1 MDWTPYMAADMR
13 CVNELNWKGLLRMT
27 HELPQT
33 SDLAAFIAVIESN
46 GFAEA
51 ARRLGA
57 APSTLSRTVTRLERQ
72 LGVTILRR
80 STRGI
85 EVTPEGRDLLKA
97 ARDIV
102 ERTEVLADIATGSR
116 APRGPLRINAP
127 VPYVLHV
134 IAPRLAEFHARYPEI
149 DLTIDMT
156 DRVVDLMESQADVV
170 IRFGTLPDSDLLQR
184 RLGKAE
190 WRLVAAPSY
199 LDRVGHPKSPED
211 LVSLEQVIF
220 SAPAHINELRFKG
233 LKRSVEPGASVVA
246 TNGEA
251 VRHLVLSGM
260 GIARFSDYMIDR
272 DIAEGR
278 VIELF
283 KGELDILPLD
293 ITALYLTRVSGLRR
307 LSVFLDWLEQLR

>member
-1 MDWTPYMAADMR
+1 MR

-199 LDRVGHPKSPED
+199 LDRVGHPESPED

-293 ITALYLTRVSGLRR
+293 ISALYLTRVSGLRR

>member
-1 MDWTPYMAADMR
+1 MAWSSC
-13 CVNELNWKGLLRMT
+13 CVNDLIWKGLLRMA

-33 SDLAAFIAVIESN
+33 ADLAVFITVVECG

-51 ARRLGA
+51 ARRLGT
-57 APSTLSRTVTRLERQ
+57 APSTLSRTVSRLERQ

-85 EVTPEGRDLLKA
+85 EITPEGRDLLQA
-97 ARDIV
+97 AREIV
-102 ERTEVLADIATGSR
+102 ERIEALADMATGTR
-116 APRGPLRINAP
+116 APRGPLRVNAP
-127 VPYVLHV
+127 VPYVLHA

-156 DRVVDLMESQADVV
+156 DRVVDLIESQADVV
-170 IRFGTLPDSDLLQR
+170 IRFGALPDSDLLQR
-184 RLGKAE
+184 ALAKAK

-199 LDRVGHPKSPED
+199 LDRVGRPSAPTD
-211 LVSLEQVIF
+211 LASCEQVLF
-220 SAPAHINELRFKG
+220 SAPAHINDLRFRG
-233 LKRSVEPGASVVA
+233 LDSAVEPRASVVA

-251 VRHLVLSGM
+251 VRHLVLNGM

-278 VIELF
+278 VVELF
-283 KGELDILPLD
+283 QAELDIPPLD
-293 ITALYLTRVSGLRR
+293 ITALYLTRASGLRR
-307 LSVFLDWLEQLR
+307 LSVFLDWLEDLP

>member
-1 MDWTPYMAADMR
+1 MAADMR

-199 LDRVGHPKSPED
+199 LDRVGHPESPED

-293 ITALYLTRVSGLRR
+293 ISALYLTRVSGLRR

>member
-1 MDWTPYMAADMR
+1 MA
-13 CVNELNWKGLLRMT
+13 

-33 SDLAAFIAVIESN
+33 ADLAVFIAVVECD

-85 EVTPEGRDLLKA
+85 EITPEGRDLLRA

-102 ERTEVLADIATGSR
+102 ERTEVLADIATRSR

-170 IRFGTLPDSDLLQR
+170 IRMGILPDSDLLQR
-184 RLGKAE
+184 RLGRAE

-199 LDRVGHPKSPED
+199 LDRAGHPAAPAE
-211 LVSLEQVIF
+211 LVAHEQVLF
-220 SAPAHINELRFKG
+220 SAPAHINDLRFHG
-233 LKRSVEPGASVVA
+233 LNDPVQPGGSVVA

-251 VRHLVLSGM
+251 VRHLVLNGM

-278 VIELF
+278 VVELF
-283 KGELDILPLD
+283 QGQLDILPLD
-293 ITALYLTRVSGLRR
+293 ITALYLTRASGLRR
-307 LSVFLDWLEQLR
+307 LSVFLDWLENLP

>member
-1 MDWTPYMAADMR
+1 
-13 CVNELNWKGLLRMT
+13 MT

-33 SDLAAFIAVIESN
+33 TDLAVFITVIECG

-85 EVTPEGRDLLKA
+85 EITPEGRDLLQA
-97 ARDIV
+97 AREIV
-102 ERTEVLADIATGSR
+102 ERTEALADMAAGSR
-116 APRGPLRINAP
+116 APRGPLRVNAP

-134 IAPRLAEFHARYPEI
+134 IAPRIAEFHARYPEI

-156 DRVVDLMESQADVV
+156 DRVVDLIESQADVV
-170 IRFGTLPDSDLLQR
+170 IRFGALPDSDLLQR
-184 RLGKAE
+184 PLGKAE

-199 LDRVGHPKSPED
+199 LDRVGYPSVPTE
-211 LVSLEQVIF
+211 LASMEQVLF
-220 SAPAHINELRFKG
+220 SAPAHINILKFHG
-233 LKRSVEPGASVVA
+233 LEAPVEPRAAVVA

-251 VRHLVLSGM
+251 VRHLVLNGM
-260 GIARFSDYMIDR
+260 GIARFSGYMIDR

-278 VIELF
+278 VVELF
-283 KGELDILPLD
+283 QGRLDIRPLD
-293 ITALYLTRVSGLRR
+293 ITALYLTRASGLRR
-307 LSVFLDWLEQLR
+307 LSVFLDWLENMP

>member
-1 MDWTPYMAADMR
+1 MTSFNY
-13 CVNELNWKGLLRMT
+13 CVNVSNWKGLLRVT

-33 SDLAAFIAVIESN
+33 SDLAVFITVIECN

-85 EVTPEGRDLLKA
+85 EITPEGRDLLQA

-199 LDRVGHPKSPED
+199 LDRVGHPESPED

-233 LKRSVEPGASVVA
+233 LKRSIEPGASVVA

-251 VRHLVLSGM
+251 VRHLVLNGM

-283 KGELDILPLD
+283 RGELDIFPLD

-307 LSVFLDWLEQLR
+307 LSVFLDWLEQLP

>member
-1 MDWTPYMAADMR
+1 MAADMR